1 MVYFRSVG
9 WPHYSQNSDNNVR
22 SAKSSLPVQNNSPN
36 FTRLGKQLTQGVC
49 CASLTC
55 VSKTIGRREIFFGR
69 TRTRSKIGR
78 CAVSGSRWRSREG
91 VLLCGAAAVD
101 PRRWGR
107 RLWQG
112 LLWPVWGSWGGGPET
127 KVGGR
132 SWDRRQRLTQTNCEK
147 RESELEP
154 KGKMPDPCMVT
165 VKAGPQHSRVGL
177 QQKV

>member
-9 WPHYSQNSDNNVR
+9 WPHYSQNSDTNVR

-69 TRTRSKIGR
+69 TPTRSKIGR

-91 VLLCGAAAVD
+91 FCCAALLLLTRGAEAGGFGRAVVT
-101 PRRWGR
+101 
-107 RLWQG
+107 RLGQLG
-112 LLWPVWGSWGGGPET
+112 E
-127 KVGGR
+127 R
-132 SWDRRQRLTQTNCEK
+132 SRDKSLGEVVRQKTNTQLEEFNEK
-147 RESELEP
+147 RE
-154 KGKMPDPCMVT
+154 
-165 VKAGPQHSRVGL
+165 
-177 QQKV
+177 